1 MRKQDKY
8 KNITE
13 ANLML
18 ENSYL
23 KSKGLIN
30 EEEMSFKD
38 YANKIAQQHQL
49 ILYPNKADKPE
60 LAKLYSNAKGDFKGK
75 QGVIAFDPQTSV
87 ISLLSL
93 NKELNDVIYM
103 QFKKEW
109 SADDTG
115 YEKQGFHTN
124 SEGKGGAFNYD
135 SEPPRG
141 EDDKVAY
148 YKSFKINIQK

>member
-87 ISLLSL
+87 ISLLSFDFAAEKSYRDDSIPGYHDGAHFQKALQAFIQDHYRQTVQL
-93 NKELNDVIYM
+93 NAEVTSIVVLVG
-103 QFKKEW
+103 
-109 SADDTG
+109 DDPAV
-115 YEKQGFHTN
+115 E
-124 SEGKGGAFNYD
+124 
-135 SEPPRG
+135 
-141 EDDKVAY
+141 
-148 YKSFKINIQK
+148 

>member
-1 MRKQDKY
+1 MRRQDKR
-8 KNITE
+8 KVILE
-13 ANLML
+13 ANKRL
-18 ENSYL
+18 EESYL
-23 KSKGLIN
+23 NGKGLVN
-30 EEEMSFKD
+30 EEEMSFED
-38 YANKIAQQHQL
+38 YANKIAQEHQL
-49 ILYPNKADKPE
+49 ILYPNNADKPE

-75 QGVIAFDPQTSV
+75 QGVIAFDRQTSV

-115 YEKQGFHTN
+115 YEKQGFYTN
-124 SEGKGGAFNYD
+124 SEGKGGAFDYD

-141 EDDKVAY
+141 EGDKVAY
-148 YKSFKINIQK
+148 YKSFKINFQK

>member
-49 ILYPNKADKPE
+49 ILYPNK
-60 LAKLYSNAKGDFKGK
+60 N
-75 QGVIAFDPQTSV
+75 
-87 ISLLSL
+87 LS
-93 NKELNDVIYM
+93 
-103 QFKKEW
+103 
-109 SADDTG
+109 A
-115 YEKQGFHTN
+115 
-124 SEGKGGAFNYD
+124 
-135 SEPPRG
+135 
-141 EDDKVAY
+141 
-148 YKSFKINIQK
+148 